1 MACTSVLRRITTYW
15 TIAKSIFRSLP
26 YYAKWTAI
34 MALKSLILSVV
45 LTSLAPF
52 ATAYFAL
59 KNGFRVPIE
68 GVPYIQFALT
78 IWSIS
83 ALIIAVA
90 ALAGLWFIIEYV
102 RGFLRLT
109 VGNLGKF
116 GESFQKTQDRLPY
129 GYLLI
134 ATAFL
139 ILSTLLFL
147 FRSEGPLDLT
157 SISSIGVYDG
167 SLIFSFLLSVTGFA
181 MWFANGKYSYLQLQF
196 FLIFPLVVIIA
207 GSLFVND
214 VYGSFLRV
222 IRYGGGI
229 YSTFQLEA
237 SADKP
242 ANVSGYVLIQNDN
255 MVILM
260 EEKTSKL
267 FEIPVNK
274 IQYRETDAAAPWKLP
289 SYSVGKQAD
298 YVKVGE
304 NGPAMSTH

>member
-1 MACTSVLRRITTYW
+1 
-15 TIAKSIFRSLP
+15 
-26 YYAKWTAI
+26 

-68 GVPYIQFALT
+68 GVPYIKFALT

-83 ALIIAVA
+83 ALIIAVG
-90 ALAGLWFIIEYV
+90 ALAGLWLIIEYV
-102 RGFLRLT
+102 RNLLRFT
-109 VGNLGKF
+109 VGKLGKF
-116 GESFQKTQDRLPY
+116 SESFQKTQDRLPY

-139 ILSTLLFL
+139 ILALLLLL
-147 FRSEGPLDLT
+147 FRSKEPLDLT
-157 SISSIGVYDG
+157 TISSIGVYDG

-207 GSLFVND
+207 SSLFVND

-237 SADKP
+237 SADKS
-242 ANVSGYVLIQNDN
+242 VSGYVLIQNDN
-255 MVILM
+255 MIILM

-274 IQYRETDAAAPWKLP
+274 IQYRETDAGAPWKLP

-298 YVKVGE
+298 YVKVGG
-304 NGPAMSTH
+304 NGPSMSTH